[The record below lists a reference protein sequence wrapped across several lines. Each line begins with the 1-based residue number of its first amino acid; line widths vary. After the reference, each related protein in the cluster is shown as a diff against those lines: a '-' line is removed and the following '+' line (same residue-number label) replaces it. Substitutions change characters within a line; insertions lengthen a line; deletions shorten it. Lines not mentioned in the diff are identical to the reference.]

1 MICGELALF
10 QDDVKVFK
18 RVETYCDISKIDI
31 NDQKGTTKKLRGRV
45 MNDSRVVIKFRRHW
59 RESMHCWE

>member
-31 NDQKGTTKKLRGRV
+31 DDQKGTTKKLRGGG
-45 MNDSRVVIKFRRHW
+45 
-59 RESMHCWE
+59 E